1 MQMIADAIGRCRQ
14 VLEDLVNTSGELDRS
29 TFRASVEAI
38 KDAVNDLGRE
48 ALKAVVAQA
57 ECSADVIVHEGEAY
71 RFKQTV
77 AKKWLTPFG
86 LMDVARRFYQRDSGG
101 RGFAPIDVACGMV
114 GRFMT
119 ADVEELSAFAAALG
133 TPAEA
138 ADLLAKA
145 LRDGPSPKA
154 ISRAVKDVGSFLE
167 DNAEDVE
174 RQIVAAAPLSEDGD
188 VLAVSWDGVMV
199 ATREDSGPKAWK
211 EAGVSTISVYRSPSD
226 DSPDPERV
234 DARCFARMPELGM
247 RTLMARIQTEV
258 ETLCEHRTFR
268 RLVVLCDGKDFIWRT
283 AESLDALKPAIFI
296 LDFYHASS
304 YIADVAKAIYGD
316 GTPEAER
323 WHRQWRDKLQLDE
336 HAVGKLIRAIT
347 RACAGVRRGSDRHEV
362 LRRAVKFLRQ
372 NRERMRYAMFIA
384 EGLPIGSGPVEAACK
399 TVVGNRL
406 KRSGMRWSITG
417 GQHILNL
424 RCPVK
429 SGRWEQAWAAY
440 LDRAA

>member
-14 VLEDLVNTSGELDRS
+14 VLEDLVSTSGDLDPA
-29 TFRASVEAI
+29 TFRASVDAI

-48 ALKAVVAQA
+48 ALKAVVTRA
-57 ECSADVIVHEGEAY
+57 ECSVDIIVHEGEPY

-86 LMDVARRFYQRDSGG
+86 LTEVARRFYQRDSGG

-114 GRFMT
+114 DRFMT

-154 ISRAVKDVGSFLE
+154 ISRVVKDVGGFLE

-174 RQIVAAAPLSEDGD
+174 LQVAEAAPLSEDGD

-199 ATREDSGPKAWK
+199 ATREGSGPKAWK
-211 EAGVSTISVYRSPSD
+211 EAGVSTISVYRSPTD
-226 DSPDPERV
+226 DSPEPERV
-234 DARCFARMPELGM
+234 DARCYARMPEPGM
-247 RTLMARIQTEV
+247 RTLMERIQTEV
-258 ETLCEHRTFR
+258 STLCEDRSFR

-283 AESLDALKPAIFI
+283 AESLDALKPATFI

-304 YIADVAKAIYGD
+304 YVAAVAKAIYGD

-323 WHRQWRDKLQLDE
+323 WHRRWRDKLQLDGN
-336 HAVGKLIRAIT
+336 AVDKLIRAVT
-347 RACAGVRRGSDRHEV
+347 RASAGVRRGTERHEV
-362 LRRAVKFLRQ
+362 LRRAIKFLRQ
-372 NRERMRYAMFIA
+372 NRHRMRYAEFIA
-384 EGLPIGSGPVEAACK
+384 VGLPIGSGPVEAACK

-406 KRSGMRWSITG
+406 KRSGMRWSIPG
-417 GQHILNL
+417 GQHVLNL
-424 RCPVK
+424 RRPVK
-429 SGRWEQAWAAY
+429 SERWDHMWAAY